1 MKLYYY
7 DHCPFC
13 TRAKMVAGYKRVPVE
28 YVVLLN
34 DDSDTCMRLVHKKQ
48 VPILE
53 FDDGTAMVESL
64 DIAHK
69 FDEIGQKNQVISPAS
84 DHQKVV
90 TDELS
95 AISSDINALLYPRN
109 VKASL
114 PEFATKSAIDYFRGK
129 KEKSLG
135 KSFDQAMSETA
146 DHKKKVEDKLVTLS
160 FHPDNK
166 NQRLSWDDVMI
177 FPTLRNLTIV
187 KDIKMPQI
195 IEEYVK
201 HISALT
207 GIQLYYD
214 RAL

>member
-13 TRAKMVAGYKRVPVE
+13 VRAKMVAGYKQVPVE
-28 YVVLLN
+28 YIVLLN
-34 DDSDTCMRLVHKKQ
+34 DDSETCMRLVHKKQ

-53 FDDGTAMVESL
+53 FDDGSAMVESL

-69 FDEIGQKNQVISPAS
+69 FDEIGKKSRVVSPAT
-84 DHQKVV
+84 DLQKKVI
-90 TDELS
+90 DELS
-95 AISSDINALLYPRN
+95 EVYSDINALLYPRN

-114 PEFATKSAIDYFRGK
+114 PEFATKSAIEYFQGK
-129 KEKSLG
+129 KEKNLG

-146 DHKKKVEDKLVTLS
+146 EHKKKVEDKLATLP
-160 FHPDNK
+160 FHPDNT
-166 NQRLSWDDVMI
+166 NENLSWDDVMI

-187 KDIKMPQI
+187 KDIKMPQQLQN
-195 IEEYVK
+195 YVK

-207 GIQLYYD
+207 GVQLYYD

>member
-13 TRAKMVAGYKRVPVE
+13 VRAKMMAGYKQVPVE
-28 YVVLLN
+28 YIVLLN
-34 DDSDTCMRLVHKKQ
+34 DDSETCMRLVHKKQ

-53 FDDGTAMVESL
+53 FDDGSAMVESL

-69 FDEIGQKNQVISPAS
+69 FDEIGEKSRVVSPSTDIQK
-84 DHQKVV
+84 KV

-95 AISSDINALLYPRN
+95 EISSDINALLFPRN

-114 PEFATKSAIDYFRGK
+114 PEFATKSAIEYFQGK
-129 KEKSLG
+129 KEKNLG
-135 KSFDQAMSETA
+135 KSFDQAMAETA
-146 DHKKKVEDKLVTLS
+146 EHKKKVEDKLATLP
-160 FHPDNK
+160 FHPDNT
-166 NQRLSWDDVMI
+166 NENLSWDDVMI

-187 KDIKMPQI
+187 KNIKMPQQLQN
-195 IEEYVK
+195 YVK

-207 GIQLYYD
+207 GVQLYYD

>member
-13 TRAKMVAGYKRVPVE
+13 VRAKMVAGYKQVPVE
-28 YVVLLN
+28 YIVLLN
-34 DDSDTCMRLVHKKQ
+34 DDSETCMRLVHKKQ

-53 FDDGTAMVESL
+53 FDDGSAMVESL

-69 FDEIGQKNQVISPAS
+69 FDEIGEKSRVVSPSTDIQK
-84 DHQKVV
+84 KV

-95 AISSDINALLYPRN
+95 EVSSDINALLFPRN

-114 PEFATKSAIDYFRGK
+114 PEFATKSAIEYFQGK
-129 KEKSLG
+129 KEKNLG

-146 DHKKKVEDKLVTLS
+146 EHKKKVEDKLATLP
-160 FHPDNK
+160 FHPDNT
-166 NQRLSWDDVMI
+166 NENLSWDDVMI

-187 KDIKMPQI
+187 KDIKMPQQLQN
-195 IEEYVK
+195 YVR

-207 GIQLYYD
+207 GVQLYYD

>member
-13 TRAKMVAGYKRVPVE
+13 TRAKMVAGYKQVPVE
-28 YVVLLN
+28 YIVFPATDLQ
-34 DDSDTCMRLVHKKQ
+34 KK
-48 VPILE
+48 
-53 FDDGTAMVESL
+53 
-64 DIAHK
+64 
-69 FDEIGQKNQVISPAS
+69 
-84 DHQKVV
+84 V

-95 AISSDINALLYPRN
+95 EVSSDINALLYPRN

-114 PEFATKSAIDYFRGK
+114 PEFATKSAIEYFQGK
-129 KEKSLG
+129 KEKNLG

-146 DHKKKVEDKLVTLS
+146 EHKKKVEDKLATLP
-160 FHPDNK
+160 FHPDNT
-166 NQRLSWDDVMI
+166 NENLSWDDVMI

-187 KDIKMPQI
+187 KDIKMPQQLQN
-195 IEEYVK
+195 YVK

-207 GIQLYYD
+207 GVQLYYD

>member
-13 TRAKMVAGYKRVPVE
+13 VRAKMMAGYKQVPVE
-28 YVVLLN
+28 YIVLLN
-34 DDSDTCMRLVHKKQ
+34 DDSETCMRLVHKKQ

-53 FDDGTAMVESL
+53 FDDGSAMVESL

-69 FDEIGQKNQVISPAS
+69 FDEIGKKSRVVSPAT
-84 DHQKVV
+84 DLQKKV

-95 AISSDINALLYPRN
+95 EVSSDINALLYPRN

-114 PEFATKSAIDYFRGK
+114 PEFATKSAIEYFQGK
-129 KEKSLG
+129 KEKNLG

-146 DHKKKVEDKLVTLS
+146 EHKKKVEDKLATLP
-160 FHPDNK
+160 FHPDNT
-166 NQRLSWDDVMI
+166 NENLSWDDVMI

-187 KDIKMPQI
+187 KDIKMPQQLQN
-195 IEEYVK
+195 YVK

-207 GIQLYYD
+207 GVQLYYD

>member
-13 TRAKMVAGYKRVPVE
+13 VRAKMMAGYKQVPVE
-28 YVVLLN
+28 YIVLLN
-34 DDSDTCMRLVHKKQ
+34 DDSETCMRLVHKKQ

-53 FDDGTAMVESL
+53 FDDGSAMVESL

-69 FDEIGQKNQVISPAS
+69 FDEIGEKSRVVSPSTDIQK
-84 DHQKVV
+84 KV

-95 AISSDINALLYPRN
+95 EVSSDINALLFPRN

-114 PEFATKSAIDYFRGK
+114 PEFATKSAIEYFQGK
-129 KEKSLG
+129 KEKNLG
-135 KSFDQAMSETA
+135 KSFDQAMAETA
-146 DHKKKVEDKLVTLS
+146 EHKKKVEDKLATLS
-160 FHPDNK
+160 FHPDNT
-166 NQRLSWDDVMI
+166 NENLSWDDVMI

-187 KDIKMPQI
+187 KDIKMPQRLQD
-195 IEEYVK
+195 YVK

>member
-13 TRAKMVAGYKRVPVE
+13 VRAKMVAGYKQVPVE
-28 YVVLLN
+28 YIVLLN
-34 DDSDTCMRLVHKKQ
+34 DDSETCMRLVHKKQ

-53 FDDGTAMVESL
+53 FDDGSAMVESL

-69 FDEIGQKNQVISPAS
+69 FDEIGEKSRVVSPSTDIQK
-84 DHQKVV
+84 KV

-95 AISSDINALLYPRN
+95 EVSSDINALLFPRN

-114 PEFATKSAIDYFRGK
+114 PEFATKSAIEYFQGK
-129 KEKSLG
+129 KEKNLG
-135 KSFDQAMSETA
+135 KSFDQAMAETA
-146 DHKKKVEDKLVTLS
+146 EHKKKVEDKLATLP
-160 FHPDNK
+160 FHPDNT
-166 NQRLSWDDVMI
+166 NENLSWDDVMI

-187 KDIKMPQI
+187 KNIKMPQQLQN
-195 IEEYVK
+195 YVK

>member
-13 TRAKMVAGYKRVPVE
+13 VRAKMVAGYKQVPVE
-28 YVVLLN
+28 YIVLLN
-34 DDSDTCMRLVHKKQ
+34 DDSETCMRLVHKKQ

-53 FDDGTAMVESL
+53 FDDGSAMVESL

-69 FDEIGQKNQVISPAS
+69 FDEIGEKSRIVSPAT
-84 DHQKVV
+84 DLQKQV

-95 AISSDINALLYPRN
+95 KVSSDINALLYPRN

-114 PEFATKSAIDYFRGK
+114 PEFATKSAIEYFQGK

-146 DHKKKVEDKLVTLS
+146 EHKKKVEDKLATLP
-160 FHPDNK
+160 FHPDNT
-166 NQRLSWDDVMI
+166 NENLSWDDVMI

-187 KDIKMPQI
+187 KDIKMPQQLQD
-195 IEEYVK
+195 YVK

-207 GIQLYYD
+207 GVQLYYD

>member
-13 TRAKMVAGYKRVPVE
+13 VRAKMVAGYKQVPVE
-28 YVVLLN
+28 YIVLLN
-34 DDSDTCMRLVHKKQ
+34 DDSETCMRLVHKKQ

-53 FDDGTAMVESL
+53 FDDGSAMVESL

-69 FDEIGQKNQVISPAS
+69 FDEIGKKSRIVSPAT
-84 DHQKVV
+84 DLQKKV

-95 AISSDINALLYPRN
+95 EVSSDINALLYPRN

-114 PEFATKSAIDYFRGK
+114 PEFATKSAIEYFQGK
-129 KEKSLG
+129 KEKNLG

-146 DHKKKVEDKLVTLS
+146 EHKKKVEDKLATLP
-160 FHPDNK
+160 FHPDNT
-166 NQRLSWDDVMI
+166 NENLSWDDVMI

-187 KDIKMPQI
+187 KDIKMPQQLQN
-195 IEEYVK
+195 YVK

-207 GIQLYYD
+207 GVQLYYD

>member
-13 TRAKMVAGYKRVPVE
+13 VRAKMTAGYKQVPVE
-28 YVVLLN
+28 YIVLLN
-34 DDSDTCMRLVHKKQ
+34 DDSETCMRLVHKKQ

-53 FDDGTAMVESL
+53 FDDGSAMVESL

-69 FDEIGQKNQVISPAS
+69 FDEIGEKSRVIVPATDIQKR
-84 DHQKVV
+84 V

-95 AISSDINALLYPRN
+95 EVSSDINALLYPRN

-114 PEFATKSAIDYFRGK
+114 PEFATKSAIEYFQAK

-135 KSFDQAMSETA
+135 KSFDQAVSETA
-146 DHKKKVEDKLVTLS
+146 EHKKNVEERLATLS
-160 FHPDNK
+160 FNPDNTS
-166 NQRLSWDDVMI
+166 NSLSWDDVMI

-187 KDIKMPQI
+187 KDIKMPQQL
-195 IEEYVK
+195 EDYVK

-207 GIQLYYD
+207 GVQLYYD

>member
-13 TRAKMVAGYKRVPVE
+13 VRAKMTAGYKQVPVE
-28 YVVLLN
+28 YIVLLN
-34 DDSDTCMRLVHKKQ
+34 DDSETCMRLVHKKQ

-53 FDDGTAMVESL
+53 FDDGSAMVESL

-69 FDEIGQKNQVISPAS
+69 FDEIGEKSRVIVPATDIQKR
-84 DHQKVV
+84 V

-95 AISSDINALLYPRN
+95 EVSSDINALLYPRN

-114 PEFATKSAIDYFRGK
+114 PEFATKSAIEYFQAK

-146 DHKKKVEDKLVTLS
+146 EHKKNVEERLATLS
-160 FHPDNK
+160 FNPDNTS
-166 NQRLSWDDVMI
+166 NSLSWDDVMI

-187 KDIKMPQI
+187 KDIKMPQQL
-195 IEEYVK
+195 EDYVK

-207 GIQLYYD
+207 GVQLYYD

>member
-13 TRAKMVAGYKRVPVE
+13 VRAKMVAGYKQVPVE
-28 YVVLLN
+28 YIVLLN
-34 DDSDTCMRLVHKKQ
+34 DDSETCMRLVHKKQ

-53 FDDGTAMVESL
+53 FDDGSAMVESL

-69 FDEIGQKNQVISPAS
+69 FDEIGKKSRVVSPAT
-84 DHQKVV
+84 DLQKKV

-95 AISSDINALLYPRN
+95 EVSSDINALLYPRN

-114 PEFATKSAIDYFRGK
+114 PEFATKSAIEYFQGK
-129 KEKSLG
+129 KEKNLG

-146 DHKKKVEDKLVTLS
+146 EHKKKVEDKLANLP
-160 FHPDNK
+160 FHPDNT
-166 NQRLSWDDVMI
+166 NENLSWDDVMI

-187 KDIKMPQI
+187 KDIKMPQQLQN
-195 IEEYVK
+195 YVK

-207 GIQLYYD
+207 GVQLYYD

>member
-13 TRAKMVAGYKRVPVE
+13 VRAKMVAGYKQVPVE
-28 YVVLLN
+28 YIVLLN
-34 DDSDTCMRLVHKKQ
+34 DDSETCMRLVHKKQ

-53 FDDGTAMVESL
+53 FDDGSAMVESL

-69 FDEIGQKNQVISPAS
+69 FDEIGEKSRVVSPSTDIQK
-84 DHQKVV
+84 KV

-95 AISSDINALLYPRN
+95 EVSSDINALLFPRN

-114 PEFATKSAIDYFRGK
+114 PEFATKSAIEYFQGK
-129 KEKSLG
+129 KEKNLG
-135 KSFDQAMSETA
+135 KSFDQAMAETA
-146 DHKKKVEDKLVTLS
+146 EHKKKVEDKLATLP
-160 FHPDNK
+160 FHPDNT
-166 NQRLSWDDVMI
+166 NENLSWDDVMI

-187 KDIKMPQI
+187 KNIKMPQQLQN
-195 IEEYVK
+195 YVK

-207 GIQLYYD
+207 GVQLYYD

>member
-28 YVVLLN
+28 YIVLLN

-69 FDEIGQKNQVISPAS
+69 FDEIGEKSRVVSP
-84 DHQKVV
+84 V
-90 TDELS
+90 TDLQKKFSDALS
-95 AISSDINALLYPRN
+95 EVSSDINALLYPRN

-114 PEFATKSAIDYFRGK
+114 PEFATKSAIEYFQGK
-129 KEKSLG
+129 KEKNLG

-146 DHKKKVEDKLVTLS
+146 EHKKKVEDKLATLP
-160 FHPDNK
+160 FHPDNT
-166 NQRLSWDDVMI
+166 NENLSWDDVMI

-187 KDIKMPQI
+187 KDIKMPQQLQN
-195 IEEYVK
+195 YVR

-207 GIQLYYD
+207 GVQLYYD